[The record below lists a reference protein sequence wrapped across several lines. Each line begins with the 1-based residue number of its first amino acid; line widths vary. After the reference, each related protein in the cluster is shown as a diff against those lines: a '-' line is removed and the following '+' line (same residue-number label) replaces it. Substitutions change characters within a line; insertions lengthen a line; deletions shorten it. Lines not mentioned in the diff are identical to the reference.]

1 MNGYPSTNWPIMR
14 PKSLLRIPKGQG
26 ESKGGN
32 LVPLESLTKE
42 DEARQVGYTNEQLV
56 DQRPRSPQADNDGE
70 TGLRSALANQIIS
83 GQRLPSTLSSNEW
96 LVLSSEVPDLSGN
109 EAAALYATV
118 SSSIGGLEKLQK
130 LYGIA
135 VALRI
140 GLLNPSCWVPCCS
153 QLENYWNQFLELAE
167 HSSRGQFLG
176 VFVEFIE
183 KLEIDETW
191 GLRIMTD
198 CFSLLKKITDENMR
212 LIIELLSVLR
222 CRSQALA
229 NQAYEEIAGSCDE
242 VGLTDASMSWA
253 TIFLITDFYFSLSR
267 LFSHECLK
275 PPSMVTLTQPI
286 EALATRLK
294 ETSSSGD
301 KSERFLENLTRDFK
315 QAKEFSAEWLALI
328 CISKAL
334 LSEFVKGPGPSLLK
348 HENSDAWSLLARILR
363 GCERKLGDCTLETF
377 MAKDIRF
384 ITLLKPSPLA
394 VQSFR
399 RLLESFGASANTMMT
414 SALSV
419 FGVNSDRYFAVILK
433 LMGDNSASVR
443 VRAIRGL
450 SKLID
455 PDDQISRNQNF
466 MKALSNR
473 FEDPSPLVRDAAL
486 DFYFFLRKIND
497 QESAVLALS
506 KLDDPSP
513 LVRRRIIKMIE
524 SQMGT
529 STLDPSV
536 SSELRAALINEVS
549 TEGRVLA
556 DLSFNSL
563 LNSWLLPFFH
573 KRSEFLAK
581 GESIPLRQT
590 MADLTAEIIKT
601 IRSSRTSIVA
611 FQAFSTRIRETPR
624 GEEWS
629 LVCQEIVD
637 LLFETLVSSVE
648 SGNDSAV
655 KFILAAIVVFAADS
669 ADCVRAHFKL
679 ICRLML
685 SNEVETV
692 EHSLSLLKGFLR
704 ELDLTLLRGVPELVK
719 DLCRLS
725 FRGSNIVVRSAI
737 ECLGSLAIKDCTAL
751 ERLRYLVSKHQSII
765 IPRGQVH
772 DASGDLLRYRSLY
785 SLSML
790 ARVVHAHTLSIDI
803 SPDSV
808 IESLSGICLT
818 DPKGATLCALSCA
831 ELLAIPFVAIKP
843 HFIAIVKSILSEG
856 CAMAQVAF
864 LRGLLGLFMNSSR
877 STVKASF
884 RPCDDRPPDET
895 SALSTVFQVY
905 FPDLQHLILEG
916 DTKVDE
922 VVISVFATALSHGL
936 IPPQALIPYMFC
948 AWHPSN
954 PRIQQKVAFQCANL
968 AQKFE
973 PYLMLVL
980 RQVFKLTYQYL
991 CKTGTSYHLLFCSA
1005 DGATESYFHEL
1016 FECLSTRSKRI
1027 EFLSSLMQEV
1037 ECQSSANNYL
1047 VFLLASIAQLPFK
1060 SDEELFS
1067 VLRRVDEHIA
1077 IEDGDLDAELPQPQQ
1092 IRQLLV
1098 LEVKNYLYSSYR
1110 IQPQ

>member
-1 MNGYPSTNWPIMR
+1 MNGHPSTTWPIMR
-14 PKSLLRIPKGQG
+14 TKSLLRIVKRQDERNKENQAP
-26 ESKGGN
+26 
-32 LVPLESLTKE
+32 LVSSIKE
-42 DEARQVGYTNEQLV
+42 DEARQVEATKEKQI
-56 DQRPRSPQADNDGE
+56 DQKPGSPQAESIGE
-70 TGLRSALANQIIS
+70 IGSHPALVNQIIS
-83 GQRLPSTLSSNEW
+83 EHRLLATLDGNEW
-96 LVLSSEVPDLSGN
+96 LFLSSKVPGLPEDK
-109 EAAALYATV
+109 AVALYATL
-118 SSSIGGLEKLQK
+118 SSSIEGLDRLQR
-130 LYGIA
+130 LHGI
-135 VALRI
+135 VVSLRI
-140 GLLNPSCWVPCCS
+140 GLLNSSCWAPCCS
-153 QLENYWNQFLELAE
+153 LLENYWHQFLELTE
-167 HSSRGQFLG
+167 HPSSCQFLN
-176 VFVEFIE
+176 VFVEFIG

-191 GLRIMTD
+191 GLVIMKD
-198 CFSLLKKITDENMR
+198 CISLLKRVTDER
-212 LIIELLSVLR
+212 VELTIQLLSVL
-222 CRSQALA
+222 CHRSQAISD
-229 NQAYEEIAGSCDE
+229 QMYEEIVCSYNEARPAD
-242 VGLTDASMSWA
+242 TSMSWT
-253 TIFLITDFYFSLSR
+253 TIFLITDFYFSLTQLLPSG
-267 LFSHECLK
+267 CLK
-275 PPSMVTLTQPI
+275 PLNITTLTRPLKV
-286 EALATRLK
+286 LATRLK
-294 ETSSSGD
+294 ETSSGGD
-301 KSERFLENLTRDFK
+301 RSERFLESLARDFRK
-315 QAKEFSAEWLALI
+315 TKEFSAEWIALI
-328 CISKAL
+328 CISKVL
-334 LSEFVKGPGPSLLK
+334 LSEFVKRPGPSLLK
-348 HENSDAWSLLARILR
+348 HENSDAWSFLARILR
-363 GCERKLGDCTLETF
+363 SCERKLGDCTIETF
-377 MAKDIRF
+377 MARDIRF
-384 ITLLKPSPLA
+384 TTLPKSSLLA
-394 VQSFR
+394 VQSLQ
-399 RLLESFGASANTMMT
+399 RLLESLSAPAETRMS
-414 SALSV
+414 SALSM
-419 FGVNSDRYFAVILK
+419 FGANSDRYFAVILK

-486 DFYFFLRKIND
+486 DFYFFLHKIKD
-497 QESAVLALS
+497 QESAMLALS

-513 LVRRRIIKMIE
+513 LVRRRIIRVIE
-524 SQMGT
+524 SQIGI

-549 TEGRVLA
+549 TEERVLA
-556 DLSFNSL
+556 DFSFNAL

-573 KRSEFLAK
+573 KRSELLAK

-611 FQAFSTRIRETPR
+611 FQAFSARVRETTR

-655 KFILAAIVVFAADS
+655 KFILAAIVVFTADS
-669 ADCVRAHFKL
+669 VDCVRAHFKL

-725 FRGSNIVVRSAI
+725 FRGSNIAVRSAI
-737 ECLGSLAIKDCTAL
+737 ECLGSLAIKDCGAL
-751 ERLRYLVSKHQSII
+751 ERLRYLISKHQSIA
-765 IPRGQVH
+765 IPRGQTYGT
-772 DASGDLLRYRSLY
+772 SEDLLRYRSLY

-790 ARVVHAHTLSIDI
+790 TRVVHVNNIAVDI
-803 SPDSV
+803 SPDSI
-808 IESLSGICLT
+808 IESLSSICPT
-818 DPKGATLCALSCA
+818 DPKGAILCALSCA

-843 HFIAIVKSILSEG
+843 HFISIVKGLLSES
-856 CAMAQVAF
+856 CAIAQVSL
-864 LRGLLGLFMNSSR
+864 LRGLLSLLMNSSR
-877 STVKASF
+877 STVKSSF
-884 RPCDDRPPDET
+884 HPCDDRPPDET

-905 FPDLQHLILEG
+905 FSDLQRLILEG

-922 VVISVFATALSHGL
+922 VIIAIFAAALSNGL
-936 IPPQALIPYMFC
+936 IPPQALIPYLFC

-968 AQKFE
+968 TRKFE

-991 CKTGTSYHLLFCSA
+991 CKTGTSYHLFCSA

-1037 ECQSSANNYL
+1037 ECQPCVNNYL
-1047 VFLLASIAQLPFK
+1047 VFLLVSIAQLPFK
-1060 SDEELFS
+1060 SDEEILS
-1067 VLRRVDEHIA
+1067 VLRRVDEQIA
-1077 IEDGDLDAELPQPQQ
+1077 TGDGDLDAELPQPQQ
-1092 IRQLLV
+1092 IRQLLI
-1098 LEVKNYLYSSYR
+1098 LEVKNYIHGSYR
-1110 IQPQ
+1110 IQLQ